1 MNNSTFTI
9 NELLKEIRLEFGY
22 TQRELAKKVGCSQ
35 ELLSKIEKGVRE
47 AADDILLIL
56 STIYKAD
63 LVDYKSNMSKFKNS
77 KDYIVFY
84 ELVAIAEQDFH
95 LDNDV
100 LAKKLNTKIVK
111 NFDYGEPLLLR
122 NYCKARIELFVKKNY
137 DSCIDFCLQNFEC
150 SYDTLDEIVLDTLQ
164 SPFYYATLLL
174 LSPALVAKG
183 EISSAKKLLAR
194 FIDHLDTMWKNDFFS
209 YSGQNYFY
217 SKIYILLL
225 ANYSEVCLLLYEYEL
240 ADQYA
245 DLTISKSGE
254 LNTLSAVHLVFK
266 TKALALYN
274 QNKLFEA
281 KIILKHLE
289 LYCGYSEY
297 EEFFENTIEEF
308 KNSCPLLF
316 T

>member
-1 MNNSTFTI
+1 MNNNTFTI

-47 AADDILLIL
+47 PADDILISL

-63 LVDYKSNMSKFKNS
+63 LIDYKANLSKFKNP
-77 KDYIVFY
+77 KDYIYFY
-84 ELVAIAEQDFH
+84 ELMEIAEQDFH
-95 LDNDV
+95 LENDF
-100 LAKKLNTKIVK
+100 LAKKLNTRIVK
-111 NFDYGEPLLLR
+111 KFDYGEPLLLR
-122 NYCKARIELFVKKNY
+122 NYCEARIELFVKKNY

-150 SYDTLDEIVLDTLQ
+150 SYDTLDEIALGTLQ

-183 EISSAKKLLAR
+183 EVTSVKKLLAR
-194 FIDHLDTMWKNDFFS
+194 FIDHLDNMWKNDFFS
-209 YSGQNYFY
+209 YSGLNYLY

-225 ANYSEVCLLLYEYEL
+225 SNYSEVYLLLSEYEL

-254 LNTLSAVHLVFK
+254 LNTLSAIHFVLKIK
-266 TKALALYN
+266 TLALYK

-297 EEFFENTIEEF
+297 EYFYKNTIEEF